1 MAKLLR
7 NVSGMILV
15 LLIVTLILLQTSAPI
30 LPAMGQIAF
39 SGIVQDQSSLSLL
52 DVNRDIQHV
61 LHHGAEF
68 YNALSWSDNGMRFAF
83 AETDATIQ
91 NQHLRVTDFATM
103 TTQTLTTDT
112 VNTEIT
118 SPAQWSDTS
127 NKLVYTQTDST
138 LGTTT
143 LFSGNLSATSPS
155 EIMLFSENATLV
167 SYSGEEIRWIEVS
180 RGQVNLIQYNLTTR
194 NTETIKS
201 WDAGL
206 IRNWEPVVSPDGIRF
221 IISGKTNTALDDELY
236 LFNVSTDD
244 IINLTNRRTHN
255 DNNPTWSHDGE
266 RIAYKSLNGTQNLI
280 AIMNADGTDSQVVY
294 KETVGRVSQI
304 RMSPDGA
311 LLAFVT
317 NRPLEYRLCILILAD
332 ESTYCPIITRK
343 IDDMAWR
350 PT

>member
-7 NVSGMILV
+7 NVSGIFLAF
-15 LLIVTLILLQTSAPI
+15 LIVTLLLLQTSAPI

-52 DVNRDIQHV
+52 DVNRDIQHA
-61 LHHGAEF
+61 LYHGAES
-68 YNALSWSDNGMRFAF
+68 YHALSWSSNGMKFAF
-83 AETDATIQ
+83 AETDATNQ
-91 NQHLRVTDFATM
+91 NQHLRVTDFATL

-112 VNTEIT
+112 ASSEII
-118 SPAQWSDTS
+118 SPAHWSDTS
-127 NKLVYTQTDST
+127 DQLVYPLTDST
-138 LGTTT
+138 DTTT
-143 LFSGNLSATSPS
+143 LFSVDFSSTSPL
-155 EIMLFSENATLV
+155 EVMPFNENATLV
-167 SYSGEEIRWIEVS
+167 SYSGDEVRWIEVS
-180 RGQVNLIQYNLTTR
+180 RGQVTLFAHNLTTR
-194 NTETIKS
+194 DTETIKT

-206 IRNWEPVVSPDGIRF
+206 IRNWEPVVSPDGKKF

-236 LFNVSTDD
+236 LFDLSTDD

-255 DNNPTWSHDGE
+255 DSSPAWSHDGE

-280 AIMNADGTDSQVVY
+280 AIMNADGSDSRVVY

-317 NRPLEYRLCILILAD
+317 NRPLEYRLCILVLAD

-343 IDDMAWR
+343 IDDVAWR
-350 PT
+350 PA